1 MPVPR
6 ALTADLWG
14 TWICRET
21 FYASVERHRVRC
33 VLSGARGW
41 SGEPSM
47 PIDPQG
53 FKPSMSLPSATRSVA
68 CSLGYMDPQ
77 ENLRC
82 LSRVPQGPFGVH
94 GGTRTDGQGS
104 LLCRTLER

>member
-1 MPVPR
+1 
-6 ALTADLWG
+6 
-14 TWICRET
+14 
-21 FYASVERHRVRC
+21 
-33 VLSGARGW
+33 
-41 SGEPSM
+41 M

-94 GGTRTDGQGS
+94 ARMVREAFYAGPSSVKPWHHLRKHELLKMLTFFKKTLSIFVGGCVEGICFLR
-104 LLCRTLER
+104 